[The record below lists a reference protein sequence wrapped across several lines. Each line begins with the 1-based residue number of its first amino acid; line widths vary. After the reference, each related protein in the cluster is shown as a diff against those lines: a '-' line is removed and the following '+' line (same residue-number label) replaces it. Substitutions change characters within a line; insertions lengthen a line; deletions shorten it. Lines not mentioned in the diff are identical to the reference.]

1 MSKRYKFLI
10 VASTFYPNI
19 TNGLLNGAIL
29 ELEKLEH
36 SYEVFKVNGS
46 LEIPVQVSI
55 LLNRKK
61 YDAVIALGCIIKGK
75 TDHYEFIAN
84 AITNSLLSISVDK
97 RIPILNTVLTCSNIK
112 QAINRSSKKLNRAR
126 EAVLA
131 AVSVL
136 EN

>member
-29 ELEKLEH
+29 ELEKFEH

>member
-1 MSKRYKFLI
+1 MNKRYKFLI
-10 VASTFYPNI
+10 VASNFYPKI
-19 TNGLLNGAIL
+19 TNGLLNGAIS
-29 ELEKLEH
+29 ELEKLEF
-36 SYEVFKVNGS
+36 SYEVFKVSGS

-55 LLNRKK
+55 LLDKNK

-75 TDHYEFIAN
+75 TDHYEFIAS
-84 AITNSLLSISVDK
+84 AITNSLLSISVDRK
-97 RIPILNTVLTCSNIK
+97 IPVLNTVLTCSNIK
-112 QAINRSSKKLNRAR
+112 QATERSSKRLNRAR

>member
-10 VASTFYPNI
+10 VASTFYPKI
-19 TNGLLNGAIL
+19 TNGLLNGAIS
-29 ELEKLEH
+29 ELEKFEY
-36 SYEVFKVNGS
+36 SYEVFRVNGS

-84 AITNSLLSISVDK
+84 AITNSLLSISVD
-97 RIPILNTVLTCSNIK
+97 RQIPILNTVLTCSNIK
-112 QAINRSSKKLNRAR
+112 QAINRSSKKLNRAG